1 MNRRALLAL
10 AFLAAACTPGMYRR
24 DVTASVSGP
33 TSVQVGTTVQLNV
46 TLRYSDG
53 TTLLLAPAT
62 SASVEWTTSN
72 SAVATVLRGAVTGVS
87 PGTVTITATPTLT
100 TTGSGE
106 RIPGN
111 HQLTVQ

>member
-1 MNRRALLAL
+1 MNRRALLAFALL
-10 AFLAAACTPGMYRR
+10 ACACTPGMYRR
-24 DVTASVSGP
+24 DVTANVSGP
-33 TSVQVGTTVQLNV
+33 TSVQVGATVQLNV

-53 TTLLLAPAT
+53 TTLLLSPAT

-72 SAVATVLRGAVTGVS
+72 PAVATVLRGAVTGVS

-100 TTGSGE
+100 TTGTGE